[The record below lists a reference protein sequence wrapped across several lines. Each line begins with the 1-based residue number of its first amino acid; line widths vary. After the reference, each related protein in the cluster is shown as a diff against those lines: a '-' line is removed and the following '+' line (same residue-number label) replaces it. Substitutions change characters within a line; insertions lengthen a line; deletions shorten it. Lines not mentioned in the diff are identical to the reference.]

1 MGLRTNLIP
10 YGMTPD
16 EQRGYGPPLVIRRS
30 ASLCTLSQSIP
41 SITLQCFLFVHKKNV
56 YKIVQ

>member
-16 EQRGYGPPLVIRRS
+16 EQRGYGPPLVIRQS
-30 ASLCTLSQSIP
+30 ASLCLYIISKHSFNNSTM
-41 SITLQCFLFVHKKNV
+41 LF
-56 YKIVQ
+56 ICS